1 MILRPEIHPHET
13 KAQIQD
19 NSAARNSSPRNKNV
33 NPGCSAALNIRR
45 RHFSKAPGRQSCRKQ
60 EQKRAKQE
68 QKKKAET
75 GFIPVSAFLCLY
87 SSKQTVLPSS

>member
-1 MILRPEIHPHET
+1 MILRLQIHPCKT

-19 NSAARNSSPRNKNV
+19 DSDAANSSLRNKNA

-60 EQKRAKQE
+60 EQK
-68 QKKKAET
+68 KKAET
-75 GFIPVSAFLCLY
+75 GFIPVSAFLFLY

>member
-1 MILRPEIHPHET
+1 MILTLQIHPCKT

-19 NSAARNSSPRNKNV
+19 DSDAANSSLQNKNA
-33 NPGCSAALNIRR
+33 NSGCSAALNIRR

-60 EQKRAKQE
+60 EQKRE
-68 QKKKAET
+68 KKEKAET
-75 GFIPVSAFLCLY
+75 GFIPVSAFLFLY

>member
-1 MILRPEIHPHET
+1 MILRSEIHPCKT

-19 NSAARNSSPRNKNV
+19 DSDAANLSLQNRST

-60 EQKRAKQE
+60 EQK
-68 QKKKAET
+68 KKAET
-75 GFIPVSAFLCLY
+75 GFIPVSAFLFLY

>member
-1 MILRPEIHPHET
+1 MILRLQIHPC
-13 KAQIQD
+13 KIKMQIQD
-19 NSAARNSSPRNKNV
+19 DSTARNSSPRNKST

-60 EQKRAKQE
+60 KQKREKR
-68 QKKKAET
+68 KAET
-75 GFIPVSAFLCLY
+75 GFIPVSAFLFLY

>member
-1 MILRPEIHPHET
+1 MILTLQIHPCET

-19 NSAARNSSPRNKNV
+19 DSDAANSSPQNKNA

-60 EQKRAKQE
+60 EQK
-68 QKKKAET
+68 KKAET
-75 GFIPVSAFLCLY
+75 GFIPVSAFLFLY